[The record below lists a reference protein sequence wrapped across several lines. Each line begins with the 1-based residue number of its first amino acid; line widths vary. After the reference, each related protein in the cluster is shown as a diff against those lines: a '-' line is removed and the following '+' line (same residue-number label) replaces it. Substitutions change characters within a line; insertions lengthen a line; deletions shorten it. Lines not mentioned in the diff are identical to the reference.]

1 MNSGDLSQRST
12 LDLMS
17 VIHVRDSS
25 HENKYEATESLLKR
39 WRQGIDLGPLV
50 NLLLSESSR
59 DRLRG
64 ASYISE
70 LGQEVEGLNVAATR
84 LADDALPTCRRAF
97 VEYVENSAYYE
108 QAVAKALAK
117 CLLDTDLY
125 VRSAVIAWAS
135 RTSDETF
142 EDFSRMVGT
151 GAGRREP
158 RFRNPLSNDFWNES
172 SLRRAVRGLD
182 IIRRL
187 REGKQIPQIRTDFPG
202 EDSFIFDIVEFSQTR
217 RERLARWQKR

>member
-1 MNSGDLSQRST
+1 MNSDDLSRRST
-12 LDLMS
+12 LELLS
-17 VIHVRDSS
+17 LIQQRNSS
-25 HENKYEATESLLKR
+25 HENKYEATQSLLKR
-39 WRQGIDLGPLV
+39 WRQGIDLEPLI
-50 NLLLSESSR
+50 NLLLSENSH

-64 ASYISE
+64 ANYISE
-70 LGQEVEGLNVAATR
+70 LGREVEGLNVAATK
-84 LADDALPTCRRAF
+84 LADDALPACRRAF

-108 QAVAKALAK
+108 QAVAKALTK

-125 VRSAVIAWAS
+125 VRSAVIGWAI

-142 EDFSRMVGT
+142 EDFSRMVAT

-158 RFRNPLSNDFWNES
+158 RFANPLSNDFWNES
-172 SLRRAVRGLD
+172 SLRPAVRGLD

-187 REGKQIPQIRTDFPG
+187 REGKQIHQIRTDFPG

-217 RERLARWQKR
+217 RDRLARWQER